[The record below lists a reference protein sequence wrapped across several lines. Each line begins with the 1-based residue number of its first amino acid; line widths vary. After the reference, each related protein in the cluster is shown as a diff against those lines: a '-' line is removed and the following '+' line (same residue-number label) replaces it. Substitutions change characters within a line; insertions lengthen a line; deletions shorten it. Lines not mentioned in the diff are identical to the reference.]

1 MAGPG
6 RRLMT
11 RSNLALARRALALAQ
26 AALPPYSHRNS
37 PKKFTQHRLFA
48 ILAVRQ
54 ALPLDN
60 RGAEQLLKDWSDLR
74 QVLGMA
80 RLRQVSSAG
89 AHAPML
95 FTTGN
100 EVEVSQRGPVAQ
112 GIVPRWRRW
121 GGGQAPFPEMSCW

>member
-60 RGAEQLLKDWSDLR
+60 RGAEQLLKDRSDLR

-100 EVEVSQRGPVAQ
+100 ESKCHSGDLWPKGSCRVGVGGVVAR
-112 GIVPRWRRW
+112 PPSRK
-121 GGGQAPFPEMSCW
+121 